1 MKIVTIYEAEPNY
14 GNRLQNYATYKTLNT
29 FGFSPETYMF
39 EKSKVD
45 LKFYIKFILQR
56 LFAYKLTGDSF
67 FWKYTALKYINFNKF
82 NKKYIPTKKISQIE
96 EINTEKEDF
105 FVVGSDQV
113 WNPEWYYNLRKDMYL
128 LTFAKPEQKICFA
141 PSFGISQLPDKWK
154 DFFKEHLETFPNI
167 SVRESAGAEIVEQL
181 IGRKADVIID
191 PTLML
196 DEAQWSIIARK
207 PKNVDFSKPY
217 ILTYFL
223 GERSER
229 INSDLE
235 KYADENN
242 MKVYNL
248 LDKKQPEIFVSGP
261 AEFLYLIKHS
271 SLVMTDSFHACV
283 FSFIFNKPFL
293 VYSREGKED
302 YMFSRIDF
310 LLETLDLKRKFVDS
324 GLENQVFECDYSQ
337 SNTTLTHER
346 KKAINFLKNSMNL
359 K

>member
-1 MKIVTIYEAEPNY
+1 MKIVTIYESEPNY
-14 GNRLQNYATYKTLNT
+14 GNRLQNYATYKTLRN
-29 FGFSPETYMF
+29 FGFSPKTYMF

-45 LKFYIKFILQR
+45 FKFYVKLLLQK
-56 LFAYKLTGDSF
+56 LCCYKLKGDKF
-67 FWKYTALKYINFNKF
+67 YWKYIALKYINFNKF
-82 NKKYIPTKKISQIE
+82 NKKYIPTKKISQIK
-96 EINTEKEDF
+96 EINIDKEDF

-113 WNPEWYYNLRKDMYL
+113 WNPKWYYHLRKDMYL
-128 LTFAKPEQKICFA
+128 LTFARSEQKVCFA
-141 PSFGISQLPDKWK
+141 PSFGVTEIPEEWK
-154 DFFKEHLETFPNI
+154 DFYKTQLETFPKI
-167 SVRESAGAEIVEQL
+167 SVREKTGAEIVEQL
-181 IGRKADVIID
+181 IGRKAEVIID

-196 DEAQWSIIARK
+196 DDAQWSTIARK
-207 PKNVDFSKPY
+207 PHNVDFSKPY

-229 INSDLE
+229 IHCDIE
-235 KYADENN
+235 KYAKEND
-242 MKVYNL
+242 MRVYNL
-248 LDKKQPEIFVSGP
+248 LDNKQPEIYVSGP

-293 VYSREGKED
+293 VYSREGKGD

-324 GLENQVFECDYSQ
+324 GLHNEIFECDYSKG
-337 SNTTLTHER
+337 NENLAYER